1 MLERAAD
8 ESADRTDADDPI
20 REQLLAAAAK
30 VFSEKGYSG
39 TKIKDIVKASGL
51 SSGAL
56 YGRFSSKDELLVEAV
71 IGQVERSAVRRR
83 FEGRTVGEV
92 LVDSGRAHGALSD
105 AEATQL
111 EAFIAARRQP
121 QVAEAI
127 AEAREQWRATIAADM
142 IRRAID
148 DGTADADA
156 DFPSVVYFMESLNLG
171 LMVQRGAGQYAPD
184 AEAWSRF
191 LERVIRTMATT
202 DHDARGEEPSPD
214 G

>member
-1 MLERAAD
+1 MQDSAPD
-8 ESADRTDADDPI
+8 EPDARSEADDPI
-20 REQLLAAAAK
+20 REQLLDAAAA
-30 VFSEKGYSG
+30 VFAEKGYSG

-56 YGRFSSKDELLVEAV
+56 YGRFSGKNELLIEAV
-71 IGQVERSAVRRR
+71 VRQVERRVDGRR
-83 FEGRTVGEV
+83 FEGRTVGDV
-92 LVDSGRAHGALSD
+92 LVESGRAHGALSD

-111 EAFIAARRQP
+111 EAFIAARQEP

-127 AEAREQWRATIAADM
+127 AEAREQWRSTIAADM
-142 IRRAID
+142 IRRAIE

-156 DFPSVVYFMESLNLG
+156 DFASVVYFMESLNLG

-184 AEAWSRF
+184 ADAWSRF

-202 DHDARGEEPSPD
+202 DP
-214 G
+214 

>member
-1 MLERAAD
+1 MLERTAD
-8 ESADRTDADDPI
+8 EPGDRTEADDPI
-20 REQLLAAAAK
+20 REQLLDAAAK
-30 VFSEKGYSG
+30 VFAEKGYSG

-56 YGRFSSKDELLVEAV
+56 YGRFSGKNELLIEAV
-71 IGQVERSAVRRR
+71 VRQVERRVVGRR
-83 FEGRTVGEV
+83 FEGRTVGDV

-111 EAFIAARRQP
+111 EAFIAARQEP

-127 AEAREQWRATIAADM
+127 AEAREQWRSTIAADM
-142 IRRAID
+142 IRRAIA

-156 DFPSVVYFMESLNLG
+156 DFASVVYFMESLNLG

-191 LERVIRTMATT
+191 LERVVRTMATT
-202 DHDARGEEPSPD
+202 DP
-214 G
+214 